1 MEDRERK
8 VMEDRKIIEQTLSQY
23 IYIPR
28 FFGDIINKRLN
39 MPSYE
44 YGMLTFHL
52 LNEQSEDE
60 LEDLEMELE
69 FGYLNCAKFEKIF
82 QKDYTSQYKNL
93 DMQIKRI
100 LAQIKGMEVI
110 FRTSFKNI
118 TKAEMRN
125 IDAVDFTA
133 QKYHKNYAI
142 VIGLGLTQTNQN
154 QHNPVGNVITSV
166 IYEQY
171 PRLNQFCQNTAGE
184 WNGIIV
190 ISTGYDYLT
199 PPSSKNISP
208 TLKRRTAIE
217 LLRERWTMLKE
228 GREDYPYLSHLIL
241 IDRKW
246 NIYPSL

>member
-1 MEDRERK
+1 
-8 VMEDRKIIEQTLSQY
+8 MEDRKIIEQTLSQY

-69 FGYLNCAKFEKIF
+69 FGHLNCAGFEQIF
-82 QKDYTSQYKNL
+82 HQNIQAQQGNL
-93 DMQIKRI
+93 DTEIRRM
-100 LAQIKGMEVI
+100 LAQIKSMEVL
-110 FRTSFKNI
+110 FRTQFRGISTIKGN
-118 TKAEMRN
+118 TDTA
-125 IDAVDFTA
+125 DFTA
-133 QKYHKNYAI
+133 HRHHKNYA
-142 VIGLGLTQTNQN
+142 VVVGLSLIETRENEHYVN
-154 QHNPVGNVITSV
+154 SKVITDT

-171 PRLNQFCQNTAGE
+171 PRLNHFCHTSAGE
-184 WNGIIV
+184 WNGVII
-190 ISTGYDYLT
+190 ISTGHDYLT
-199 PPSSKNISP
+199 HPSNKK
-208 TLKRRTAIE
+208 TGHRLQRHKAIE
-217 LLRERWTMLKE
+217 LLRERWATLKQE
-228 GREDYPYLSHLIL
+228 REDYPYLSYLIL